1 MEEKKGIS
9 LILSVGYG
17 NGIPVDQVGFLL
29 EKGHELLLDLVS
41 LGGAFLFLFLSEVRH
56 VVVEQVLTLR
66 TLVDTLEPL
75 VFASL

>member
-1 MEEKKGIS
+1 MEENKGIS
-9 LILSVGYG
+9 LILSVGHG
-17 NGIPVDQVGFLL
+17 HVPPVDQVGFLL

-66 TLVDTLEPL
+66 TLVDTLKPL

>member
-9 LILSVGYG
+9 LILLVGYFHG
-17 NGIPVDQVGFLL
+17 LPVDQVGFLL

-66 TLVDTLEPL
+66 TLVDTLKPL